1 MSGFIRT
8 ADKVANS
15 FRRSAIAVGTSAQTL
30 GVTADPRIATA
41 HGVTGSEQ
49 CILTVGLDG
58 SYVAAASVAV
68 TCQYY
73 STKANQWFYAGT
85 GASGGG
91 QAVTL
96 YPGGVTTFT
105 LPEQSYYFLSAATAI
120 AAGLIWTDGVDVPN
134 FVNNQTGTMA

>member
-8 ADKVANS
+8 ADKVANT
-15 FRRSAIAVGTSAQTL
+15 FRRSAIAVGTSVQTL
-30 GVTADPRIATA
+30 GATGDPRLVA
-41 HGVTGSEQ
+41 HGSTGSEQ
-49 CILTVGLDG
+49 CVLTLGLDG
-58 SYVAAASVAV
+58 SYNAAASVAI

-73 STKANQWFYAGT
+73 STKAQQWFYAGT

-120 AAGLIWTDGVDVPN
+120 GANLVWTDGMDVPGV
-134 FVNNQTGTMA
+134 VNTQTGTIA